1 MSQRFLILLISLIL
15 LHLAGFSQDQ
25 KNVKKNL
32 YQPVIDSLRLQTV
45 RNGPYISLNPMTY
58 RFELKQGIIC
68 QKEYQL
74 EKKTGIPLRLRLGS
88 LEYVDRLE
96 GKY

>member
-1 MSQRFLILLISLIL
+1 
-15 LHLAGFSQDQ
+15 
-25 KNVKKNL
+25 L
-32 YQPVIDSLRLQTV
+32 YQPVIDTLRLQTA
-45 RNGPYISLNPMTY
+45 RNGQYISLNPMSY
-58 RFELKQGIIC
+58 RLELKQGIIC